1 MKELSIGQMVK
12 LNPAVEH
19 LWMEKGHNG
28 KPVRGLSPGGTY
40 TIAAVEGDHRHQMVE
55 LEGVK
60 IEGADSNL
68 IGEGL
73 IEPVE

>member
-28 KPVRGLSPGGTY
+28 KPVRGLFN
-40 TIAAVEGDHRHQMVE
+40 GD
-55 LEGVK
+55 LEPDD
-60 IEGADSNL
+60 E
-68 IGEGL
+68 
-73 IEPVE
+73 